1 MWKLAI
7 YCVNFGVNFIF
18 QKFCPCKKMTNYR
31 YELHQVLCP
40 RCLHWAHS
48 RLGTHHKPHSGIKDQ
63 YTSSLLTKNHC
74 LSLSFSLSF
83 LMFIVIGNIITS
95 IISFDKFG
103 IFIKILECHQ
113 KWKKKRPSIQTKSSN
128 SQYILHHQLYSHSR
142 ESLWHP
148 KRNTIGKRSKNKLF
162 HFNARLA
169 LDLSAH

>member
-1 MWKLAI
+1 M
-7 YCVNFGVNFIF
+7 
-18 QKFCPCKKMTNYR
+18 Q
-31 YELHQVLCP
+31 LHQVLCT

-83 LMFIVIGNIITS
+83 FMFSVIGKIITS
-95 IISFDKFG
+95 IISLDKFG

-113 KWKKKRPSIQTKSSN
+113 KWKSKRTSIQTKSSN
-128 SQYILHHQLYSHSR
+128 SQYILHHQLYRHSR
-142 ESLWHP
+142 ERLWHP